1 MNNDRSLDFL
11 ALFSIFLNLE
21 NLKENQ
27 QQSEHQETILK
38 ELNEKF
44 DRLERLVKELKNDGA
59 LSSRNYDDG

>member
-1 MNNDRSLDFL
+1 MNDDRSLDFL

-27 QQSEHQETILK
+27 QQSAHQEKILK

-59 LSSRNYDDG
+59 ISPRNYDDG